1 MRRRAC
7 AALLIALAVLPF
19 SAPFSTCALQDLI
32 ATSATN
38 ALEHDTGSMPV
49 RVGRGITLDA
59 VQDDLRVAD
68 TPLVCAALTALPS
81 DTRTG
86 LPHGQPTRQTAPVPR
101 SLGFAPLR
109 I

>member
-32 ATSATN
+32 ATSPTS
-38 ALEHDTGSMPV
+38 ALDHDPGSMPV
-49 RVGRGITLDA
+49 RVGRGIMLDA
-59 VQDDLRVAD
+59 VQNDLRPGD
-68 TPLVCAALTALPS
+68 TPFFWPSLTALPS

-86 LPHGQPTRQTAPVPR
+86 LSDGQPTAPAGPVPR